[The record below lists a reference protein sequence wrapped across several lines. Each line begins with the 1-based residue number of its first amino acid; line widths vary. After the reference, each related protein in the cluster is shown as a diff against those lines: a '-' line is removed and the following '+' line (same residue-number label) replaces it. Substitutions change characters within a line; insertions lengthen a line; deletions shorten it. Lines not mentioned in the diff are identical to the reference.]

1 MGRNSNWRCFSA
13 NSVNNPEGREEETV
27 TRLSRVG
34 FDNTLGYLKGGINV
48 WRKDGKSIDSVEE
61 VDANEFEKL
70 IKEKNN

>member
-1 MGRNSNWRCFSA
+1 MGRSSNCDVSA

-48 WRKDGKSIDSVEE
+48 WRKDGKSDSVEE